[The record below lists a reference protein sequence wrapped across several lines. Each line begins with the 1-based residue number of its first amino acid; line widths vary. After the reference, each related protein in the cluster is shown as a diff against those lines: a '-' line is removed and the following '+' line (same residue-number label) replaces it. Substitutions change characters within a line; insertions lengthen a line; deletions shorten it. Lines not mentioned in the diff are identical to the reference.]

1 MKKFFSS
8 NKKLILL
15 LLVFIIAFPII
26 VLCPSPIGII
36 SKEIGIVIVEYG
48 GAIIGGF
55 LTLYGVWWTI
65 EDNNNNRK
73 KELELQYCPI
83 LSADIVE
90 PSSTIYQLSSEI
102 VVLHQHPYFD
112 DADLQYMKSLIKICN
127 VGRGE
132 ISYTRLS
139 LNTCRILAAFPNEL
153 AQDMNLEDSYI
164 LADGVFNFI
173 PINGAFYLCVGL
185 STLKETFYEQVD
197 DDTYIRMEVGLDIS
211 VEGAFSSEKQ
221 NYMLHFFINAFPKK
235 SIEEY
240 TYDSLSLIKT
250 EG

>member
-65 EDNNNNRK
+65 EDNNNNRR

-90 PSSTIYQLSSEI
+90 TSSTIYQLSSEI

-112 DADLQYMKSLIKICN
+112 DADLQYMKSLIKIYN

-139 LNTCRILAAFPNEL
+139 LNTCQILAAFPHEL
-153 AQDMNLEDSYI
+153 ARDMNLEGSYI
-164 LADGVFNFI
+164 LSDGVFNFI
-173 PINGAFYLCVGL
+173 PINGAFYLYVGL
-185 STLKETFYEQVD
+185 PTLKEAFYEQVEED
-197 DDTYIRMEVGLDIS
+197 AYIRMEVGLDIS
-211 VEGAFSSEKQ
+211 IQGAFSLEQQ
-221 NYMLHFFINAFPKK
+221 NYMLHFFINVYPKK
-235 SIEEY
+235 SLEDY
-240 TYDSLSLIKT
+240 TYDSLSLIKI